1 MTLAWKRRK
10 LLIYSV
16 VAALLMTLIPMSV
29 FAQAEA
35 TVNATVTPGFAAV
48 SSDTSTVAY
57 GVLLVGATAAVPTP
71 TFITATNDGSV
82 TADFL
87 IRGADT
93 TDWTL
98 AGAAADETYVHRAS
112 PDAFSTT
119 IVLTLTN
126 QSFETGIAASG
137 TSTVSLNMDMPSSTA
152 TIDEQT
158 AAVTIVAV
166 VP

>member
-1 MTLAWKRRK
+1 MTLTWKRRK

-16 VAALLMTLIPMSV
+16 VAALLLTLIPMSV
-29 FAQAEA
+29 YAQAEA
-35 TVNATVTPGFAAV
+35 TVSATVTPGFAAV

-98 AGAAADETYVHRAS
+98 AGTAGSEAYVHRAS
-112 PDAFSTT
+112 PDTFTTT
-119 IVLTLTN
+119 IVLTDTN
-126 QSFETGIAASG
+126 QSFETGIGASG
-137 TSTVSLNMDMPSSTA
+137 TSTVSLNMDMPTSTA
-152 TIDEQT
+152 STAEQT
-158 AAVTIVAV
+158 AAVIIVAV